1 MPFHV
6 DHGVAH
12 YFGVGAY
19 MRPFDDAR
27 RSGVRFAAE
36 CLAFA
41 NVPSDETLEELLRDG
56 QSPPHHP
63 AWKARVPR
71 DNGPGWDFDD
81 VRDHYV
87 GELFD
92 VDPSHVRY
100 ADRARYLAMGRVATG
115 EAMARTYGEWRR
127 GGSVCRG
134 ALIWFYRDLWPGA
147 GWGVVDAHGRPKSA
161 FYYLKRALSPVA
173 LFALDEGLNGV
184 ELCAVNDGPEPID
197 GEITLLLLRDGITPI
212 AEASA
217 PMAVPGRGATNLRV
231 DAILPHFLDT
241 TYAYRFGPPGC
252 DAIVARLRQ
261 RATGVRLAE
270 AFYFPLG
277 FARPIEDVGLEA
289 AASASELGSFTVT
302 LRTRKLAQAVA
313 LDVRGFVADDDHFHL
328 APGDERVVTLRP
340 NGRPQRFEGSAKA
353 LNAPTPVRI
362 RASTTSPS

>member
-1 MPFHV
+1 
-6 DHGVAH
+6 
-12 YFGVGAY
+12 

-41 NVPSDETLEELLRDG
+41 NVPSDETLEELLPGD

-92 VDPSHVRY
+92 VDPSQVRY

-197 GEITLLLLRDGITPI
+197 GEIALLLLRDGITPI

-261 RATGVRLAE
+261 RVTGVRLAE
-270 AFYFPLG
+270 TFYFPLG
-277 FARPIEDVGLEA
+277 FARPMEDVGLEA
-289 AASASELGSFTVT
+289 TASPSALGSFTVT

-328 APGDERVVTLRP
+328 APGDERVLTLRP
-340 NGRPQRFEGSAKA
+340 NGRPQRFEGMAKA

-362 RASTTSPS
+362 RTNTTGPS